1 MYVYIVLLDQKKK
14 KKQRRNN
21 KKKKNEKS
29 NQCTALKK
37 KKQFKAREKQP
48 TEQLEHN
55 NFEVGGLV
63 TTIRSELKFQKFN
76 RSTGGPHV
84 LEKKRKEKKKIRIYA
99 KGEKK
104 VSK

>member
-1 MYVYIVLLDQKKK
+1 MHSLK
-14 KKQRRNN
+14 
-21 KKKKNEKS
+21 
-29 NQCTALKK
+29 KK

-104 VSK
+104 KIVNNDEGKKQR

>member
-1 MYVYIVLLDQKKK
+1 MHSLKKK
-14 KKQRRNN
+14 KKR
-21 KKKKNEKS
+21 
-29 NQCTALKK
+29 
-37 KKQFKAREKQP
+37 QFKAREKQP

-84 LEKKRKEKKKIRIYA
+84 LEKKRKEKKR
-99 KGEKK
+99 
-104 VSK
+104 

>member
-1 MYVYIVLLDQKKK
+1 M
-14 KKQRRNN
+14 
-21 KKKKNEKS
+21 EK
-29 NQCTALKK
+29 LKK
-37 KKQFKAREKQP
+37 KKRQFKAREKQP

-84 LEKKRKEKKKIRIYA
+84 LEKKRKEKKKDKNICKRR
-99 KGEKK
+99 KRKLVNNDEDKK
-104 VSK
+104 QR

>member
-14 KKQRRNN
+14 KTAEEQQ
-21 KKKKNEKS
+21 KKKKEKS

-63 TTIRSELKFQKFN
+63 TTIRNELKFQKFN

-104 VSK
+104 S